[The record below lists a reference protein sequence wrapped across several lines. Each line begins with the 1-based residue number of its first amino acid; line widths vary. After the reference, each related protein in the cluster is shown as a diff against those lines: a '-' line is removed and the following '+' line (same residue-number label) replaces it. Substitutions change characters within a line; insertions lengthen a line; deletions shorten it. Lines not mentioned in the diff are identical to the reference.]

1 MAHFPGSMLLCD
13 LAVLA
18 SMVADMTLLYH
29 SKKYYNMNVIVEL
42 QFVPRLSHFFDLAH
56 KKSTGM
62 KLMSSHEYIII
73 IMH

>member
-1 MAHFPGSMLLCD
+1 
-13 LAVLA
+13 
-18 SMVADMTLLYH
+18 MVADMTLLYH